1 MYYDFVISF
10 LNFTLA
16 VLDVKDNIYFVFFGS
31 WFPNAVLIAG

>member
-10 LNFTLA
+10 LNFTQA
-16 VLDVKDNIYFVFFGS
+16 VLDVEDNVYFVFGS